1 MISGS
6 EIVKNTKVIGYGMVG
21 GGEGAFIGDAHR
33 KAAALDGKC
42 RLMAGCF
49 SRDFDNT
56 KRTGENLGLSED
68 RLYRSY
74 EEMAAAES
82 QREDGIDFV
91 TIVTPNSAHFS
102 IAKTF
107 LENGIS
113 VVCDKPLVLTVE
125 QGTEL
130 AALSKEKDLLFC
142 VTYTYSGYPMVKQ
155 AREMIRKGNIGD
167 ILFVMAEYPQDWL
180 LTTIEKEGSKQASW
194 RTDPKQS
201 GVSNCMGDIGSHI
214 ENTVACITGLTI
226 KSLSAKLDIV
236 GEGRTLDNNGSVM
249 LKYDNGGSGMYWASQ
264 IACGNDNGLKV
275 RVFGTKGS
283 IEWRQED
290 PNYLRVGYPGQPI
303 QIMSRGQGYL
313 ESAAGSRLPAGHP
326 EGYYEA
332 FASIY
337 SKFAS
342 AMLKKK
348 SGEVLLDSDLD
359 FPSVEAGID
368 GVKFIINCVRS
379 SNENSAWIDF

>member
-6 EIVKNTKVIGYGMVG
+6 EIKDNKRVLAFGMVG

-42 RLMAGCF
+42 RLSAGCF
-49 SRDFDNT
+49 SRDFGNT
-56 KRTGENLGLSED
+56 LRTGENLGISTE

-74 EEMAAAES
+74 EEMAIEES
-82 QREDGIDFV
+82 KREDGIDFV
-91 TIVTPNSAHFS
+91 TIVTPNSAHFP

-107 LENGIS
+107 LTNGIS
-113 VVCDKPLVLTVE
+113 VVCDKPLVLSVE
-125 QGTEL
+125 EGEEL
-130 AALSKEKDLLFC
+130 AALTKKNDLLFC
-142 VTYTYSGYPMVKQ
+142 VSYTYTGYPMVKQ
-155 AREMIRKGNIGD
+155 AREMIKNGRIGN

-194 RTDPKQS
+194 RTDPKQA

-214 ENTVACITGLTI
+214 ENTVAYITGLKI

-249 LKYDNGGSGMYWASQ
+249 LKFDNGAGGLYWASQ

-275 RVFGTKGS
+275 RVFGTNGS
-283 IEWRQED
+283 LEWRQED
-290 PNYLRVGYPGQPI
+290 PNYLKAAFPGQPV

-313 ESAAGSRLPAGHP
+313 EASASSRLPAGHP

-332 FASIY
+332 FAAIY
-337 SKFAS
+337 TKFAG
-342 AMLKKK
+342 ALLKKK
-348 SGEVLLDSDLD
+348 AGEELSEADLD
-359 FPSVEAGID
+359 YPSVEAGID
-368 GVKFIINCVRS
+368 GVKFVINCVRS
-379 SNENSAWIDF
+379 SNEDSAWIEF

>member
-6 EIVKNTKVIGYGMVG
+6 EIKNDKKVLGYGMVG

-42 RLMAGCF
+42 RLSAGCF
-49 SRDFDNT
+49 SRDYANT
-56 KRTGENLGLSED
+56 LRTGENLGISTE

-74 EEMAAAES
+74 EEMAIGES
-82 QREDGIDFV
+82 KRDDGIDFV
-91 TIVTPNSAHFS
+91 TIVTPNSAHFP
-102 IAKTF
+102 IARTF
-107 LENGIS
+107 LANGIS

-125 QGTEL
+125 EGYEL
-130 AALSKEKDLLFC
+130 AALSKKNDLLFC
-142 VTYTYSGYPMVKQ
+142 VSYTYTGYPMVKQ
-155 AREMIRKGNIGD
+155 AREMIKNGSIGD

-194 RTDPKQS
+194 RTDPKQA

-214 ENTVACITGLTI
+214 ENTVAYITGLKI

-249 LKYDNGGSGMYWASQ
+249 LKYDSGAGGLYWASQ

-283 IEWRQED
+283 LEWRQED
-290 PNYLRVGYPGQPI
+290 PNYLRVAFPGQPV

-313 ESAAGSRLPAGHP
+313 EAAASSRLPAGHP

-332 FASIY
+332 FAAIY

-342 AMLKKK
+342 ALLKKK
-348 SGEVLLDSDLD
+348 AGEALLDADLD

-368 GVKFIINCVRS
+368 GVKFIINCVKS
-379 SNENSAWIDF
+379 SNTESSWIEF